1 MKIIKSMLLL
11 FSVLVALAGCG
22 TNSATSDADSKRNVA
37 TSSVDLS
44 KVTIR
49 MGETGWARS
58 QEGLKAA
65 GLQNTPYKVEYSVF
79 QGGNMQLEAMAANH
93 LDLATSSEIPPIFA
107 SQSGNGG
114 NFKVIGF
121 YEGTTLNQE
130 LVVPKG
136 SNIKAMADL
145 KGKKVAYV
153 KATTSQYFLLKMLKQ
168 AGMTWDDIIPVQ
180 MSTSDGLIALVGG
193 KVDALAG
200 YGNAIIT
207 AHQQGATVLVSAKD
221 ILSGNFM
228 IEATPDA
235 INDPAKHAAIV
246 DYLSRLDKSYEW
258 AAANPEK
265 WAEIIAVNTHE
276 PFEQSLITFKEGN
289 AQRPNK
295 VKPTSMQA
303 IASEQDVADV
313 FLGAGVLKN
322 KIDVSSFW
330 SNAFDE
336 EIKKLLENKGK

>member
-1 MKIIKSMLLL
+1 MKKVKRLLIL
-11 FSVLVALAGCG
+11 FSVLLVIAGCG
-22 TNSATSDADSKRNVA
+22 ANSATNGADNKKNA
-37 TSSVDLS
+37 AAASVDVS
-44 KVTIR
+44 QVTIR

-58 QEGLKAA
+58 QEALKAS

-130 LVVPKG
+130 LIVPKG
-136 SNIKAMADL
+136 SDIKTMADL

-153 KATTSQYFLLKMLKQ
+153 KATTAQYFLLKMLKQ
-168 AGMTWDDIIPVQ
+168 AGMTWDDITPVQ
-180 MSTSDGLIALVGG
+180 MSTSDGLMALVAG

-228 IEATPDA
+228 IEATPEA
-235 INDPAKHAAIV
+235 IQDPAKHAAIV
-246 DYLSRLDKSYEW
+246 DYLSRLDQAYEW
-258 AAANPEK
+258 TAANPEK
-265 WAEIIAVNTHE
+265 WAQIIAVNTHE
-276 PFEQSLITFKEGN
+276 PFEQALITFKEGN
-289 AQRPNK
+289 VQRANK
-295 VKPTSMQA
+295 IKPTSKQA

-313 FLGAGVLKN
+313 FFDAGVLKS
-322 KIDVSSFW
+322 KVDVSSFW
-330 SNAFDE
+330 SHAFDE
-336 EIKKLLENKGK
+336 EIKRFTRQ